1 MNQQIYD
8 VSNELTEN
16 RDIQIDEKFW
26 ETEIEGTV
34 PYKKLADQTIEQLK
48 YYRAVYETAIEEGYV
63 EYADYEHMIKRMEE
77 ENKMRAEKIENGE
90 PVFGLSK
97 FTTELYMEYEM
108 DSFQKRY
115 CENLKNE
122 GMEITE
128 EERVQYY
135 EKNKDALFQKMM
147 ISHWII

>member
-135 EKNKDALFQKMM
+135 EKTKMH
-147 ISHWII
+147 SFKK

>member
-1 MNQQIYD
+1 MNIHEKPISKEEYLYVMNQQIYD

-115 CENLKNE
+115 CENLKMKE
-122 GMEITE
+122 W
-128 EERVQYY
+128 RS
-135 EKNKDALFQKMM
+135 QKKK
-147 ISHWII
+147 STVL